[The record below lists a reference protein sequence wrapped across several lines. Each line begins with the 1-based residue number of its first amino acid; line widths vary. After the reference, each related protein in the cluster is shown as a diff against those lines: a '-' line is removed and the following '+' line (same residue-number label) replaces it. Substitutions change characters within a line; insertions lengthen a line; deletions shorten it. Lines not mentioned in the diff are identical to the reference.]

1 MTIIQNITDIANG
14 VRYTFSAKEKDS
26 ETGLSYFGSR
36 YYSSDLSVWLSVD
49 PMSDKYPSLSP
60 YVYCADNPVRV
71 VDPDGEEIDD
81 NLDKWKYN
89 ITTKELQWVSDEG
102 GRDHQT
108 VVMTAGKGNDEK
120 AYQKVDFDG
129 PVTLMFNPTVF
140 GEKMDGVING
150 ALDIVN
156 GGITAYYGAAI
167 SVGSEGAASPIGY
180 PIFIAGAT
188 QMSFGAKKIAY
199 SLNGDYDLYQQHD
212 MMVDICKSV
221 ANSAVST
228 AAGFKNQPLKKISTA
243 ITGVVASFTWS
254 EIQRRKATHPINKG
268 VPKNTRIK
276 KLL

>member
-1 MTIIQNITDIANG
+1 
-14 VRYTFSAKEKDS
+14 
-26 ETGLSYFGSR
+26 
-36 YYSSDLSVWLSVD
+36 
-49 PMSDKYPSLSP
+49 MSDKYPSLSP
-60 YVYCADNPVRV
+60 YVYCADNPVKL

-243 ITGVVASFTWS
+243 IAGVVASFTWS

-268 VPKNTRIK
+268 VPKNARIK